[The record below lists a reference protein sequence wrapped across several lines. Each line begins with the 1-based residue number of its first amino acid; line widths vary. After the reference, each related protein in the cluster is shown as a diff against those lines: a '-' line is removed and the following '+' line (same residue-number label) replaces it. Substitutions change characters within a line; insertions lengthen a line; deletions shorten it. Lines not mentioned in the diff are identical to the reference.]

1 MFGGDLFSVFDENDD
16 VAEVDENKESNNIA
30 SDDKSGA
37 LKKRIK

>member
-1 MFGGDLFSVFDENDD
+1 MFGGDLFSVFDENDE
-16 VAEVDENKESNNIA
+16 VAGDEESNNIA